1 VEDFEFAIREKF
13 CFWVVVICFVTM
25 APVACLTTVPAEAQA
40 HQSFHA
46 NDAASAVV
54 VIPGAINT

>member
-1 VEDFEFAIREKF
+1 
-13 CFWVVVICFVTM
+13 M
-25 APVACLTTVPAEAQA
+25 APVACLTTVPAEVQA

-46 NDAASAVV
+46 NDASSAVV